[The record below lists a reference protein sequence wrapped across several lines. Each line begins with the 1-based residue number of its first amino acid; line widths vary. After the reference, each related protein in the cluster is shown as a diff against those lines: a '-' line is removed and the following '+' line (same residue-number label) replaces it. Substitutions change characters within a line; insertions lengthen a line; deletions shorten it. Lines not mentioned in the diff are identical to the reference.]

1 MLLKKIFPFLV
12 IVVWSVF
19 LSSAL
24 SARPQDVAEAARK
37 AKAKK
42 QQEQAESASTT
53 PAAASKP
60 KTFTNDDFPGSGGGG
75 GAKEGEPVIGSTE
88 KPEKGKDTAI
98 VTLALPHSTIKHPGG
113 TQVIWTFK
121 NTSDHWL
128 DITLRLVIDGPCG
141 YHADHPFKFRINEH
155 GGGGDGKTFN
165 QAFYSDTCPGDY
177 RFELRAETF
186 GRVLSSASTTL
197 KIQ

>member
-1 MLLKKIFPFLV
+1 MIA
-12 IVVWSVF
+12 VWGAS

-24 SARPQDVAEAARK
+24 SAQPQDVAEAARK

-42 QQEQAESASTT
+42 QQQQADSGSA
-53 PAAASKP
+53 PAAAKP
-60 KTFTNDDFPGSGGGG
+60 KTFTNDDFPSSGGGG
-75 GAKEGEPVIGSTE
+75 GAKEGEPVIGTTE

-128 DITLRLVIDGPCG
+128 DITIRLVMDGPCG
-141 YHADHPFKFRINEH
+141 FHAEHPIRFRINDG

-165 QAFYSDTCPGDY
+165 QAFYEDACPGDY

-197 KIQ
+197 KVQ